1 MATATRQATTTM
13 IEMASSVVMRTA
25 SRSVPPYTIRCPPC
39 PRASPETI
47 DEGKS
52 LAALASEGGVPQA
65 PHRGPPVEHR
75 SLPALLAYEDH
86 VPRRSLHPPTPS
98 SVLAAAADCLRPRSP
113 PGRTSFALPL
123 SIAWLR
129 AYTSSA
135 SADKIYLPLPA
146 RHLEL
151 VVEPK
156 FAYISTLTAPCAMP
170 RLRRIGL
177 VTGSTQAGT
186 QPSIEG

>member
-1 MATATRQATTTM
+1 M
-13 IEMASSVVMRTA
+13 IEMTSSVVMRTA

-52 LAALASEGGVPQA
+52 LAALASEGGGPQA

-98 SVLAAAADCLRPRSP
+98 SVLAAPADCLRPRSP

-123 SIAWLR
+123 SIACLR

-146 RHLEL
+146 RHPEL
-151 VVEPK
+151 AVEPK
-156 FAYISTLTAPCAMP
+156 LAYTSTSTATCAMP

-177 VTGSTQAGT
+177 VTGLTQAGP